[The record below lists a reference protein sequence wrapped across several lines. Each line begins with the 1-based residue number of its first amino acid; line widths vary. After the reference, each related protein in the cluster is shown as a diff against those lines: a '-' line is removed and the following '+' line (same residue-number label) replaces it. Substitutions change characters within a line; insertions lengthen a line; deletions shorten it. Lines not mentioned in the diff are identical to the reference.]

1 MILKAWLDEKTALTP
16 LLTSRKPKRPFRN
29 APASD
34 CPVVISTT
42 TAAGELTP
50 DTDADA
56 ITVESDLNKIAC
68 TVATGRS
75 MGGVHWRSD
84 NSR

>member
-34 CPVVISTT
+34 CPVVVSTT
-42 TAAGELTP
+42 TAAGEFTP

-68 TVATGRS
+68 NVATGRS